1 MGRGRK
7 PNPALARAFLRA
19 ETEGN
24 TDIEAAWR
32 WAKKPGTLSNAQRT
46 AGLCQVSRRA
56 SRSQHGAQLRSAL
69 AFGIGTQGG
78 GRQAGGRQAG
88 GQAGSQAGGSPLR
101 CHCRR
106 LSARAPQGAASEP
119 LGG

>member
-7 PNPALARAFLRA
+7 PNPALARAYLRA

-69 AFGIGTQGG
+69 AFGIVT
-78 GRQAGGRQAG
+78 QAGGRQAG

-101 CHCRR
+101 YHCRR